1 MELAGQ
7 PYVGTVVTLTNAN
20 TNYNLLALIQAL
32 AGYSGANG
40 MVAWL
45 HLQATAG
52 NAGAILVGDASM
64 TGSIFGFSLA
74 AAASHVYGPF
84 RMSALPLASIWVR
97 SASAG
102 VTLSVETIA
111 V

>member
-7 PYVGTVVTLTNAN
+7 AYVGTVVTLTSAN
-20 TNYNLLALIQAL
+20 TNYNLLTLIQAL
-32 AGYSGANG
+32 TGYSGANG

-52 NAGAILVGDASM
+52 NAGAILIGDASM
-64 TGSIFGFSLA
+64 TGSVFGFSLA
-74 AAASHVYGPF
+74 AAANHIYGPF
-84 RMSALPLASIWVR
+84 VMSALSLANIWVR

-102 VTLSVETIA
+102 VTLSVETLAI
-111 V
+111 